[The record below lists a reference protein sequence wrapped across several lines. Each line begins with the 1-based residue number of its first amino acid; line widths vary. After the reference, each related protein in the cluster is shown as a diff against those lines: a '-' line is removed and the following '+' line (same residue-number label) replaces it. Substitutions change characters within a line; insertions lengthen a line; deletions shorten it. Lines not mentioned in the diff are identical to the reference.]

1 MCVCMQR
8 QQYVFM
14 HTHTHARRCVDGQGC
29 RHTVVREAAFS
40 LSPGSVFEAAS
51 LSKKF
56 ELFFLNFSA
65 QSLSQIVKIC

>member
-1 MCVCMQR
+1 MCVC
-8 QQYVFM
+8 VFAKTAIFV
-14 HTHTHARRCVDGQGC
+14 HTCTHTHVRVDRRGC